1 MKKRTAFAVLSVA
14 CLLLTGCGKDDSSA
28 AESSTAAEVTA
39 AAAQQEK
46 AENSEDSDAAELT
59 TGETVTESAAETE
72 TTASAQKQ
80 EENPSKPANG
90 SGASVTL
97 PAGAFEGCATPEEAA
112 KAAMDAYIAADAVKL
127 FACLPQ
133 CFAESLGEELQ
144 GAIAYLQAEF
154 DEEMEDDPADHVFTY
169 ELKEQMTFAEAD
181 AKMEADDTFEYSK
194 YDDSED
200 AQESVEALL
209 KGWSYHGE
217 APEYCVV
224 HIVVH
229 YPEDD
234 EYENWEMGLVTYKI
248 GDRWYDTISAEY
260 VENSVQ
266 NYVADMLDPSPE
278 PAYESE
284 TD

>member
-1 MKKRTAFAVLSVA
+1 MKKGSVWA
-14 CLLLTGCGKDDSSA
+14 ILAAAGLLLTACGKDESSA
-28 AESSTAAEVTA
+28 AESSSSA
-39 AAAQQEK
+39 AAATTTSADGT
-46 AENSEDSDAAELT
+46 AEDGKNTDGTDLT
-59 TGETVTESAAETE
+59 ADTNTTE
-72 TTASAQKQ
+72 TTAETSDVSEK
-80 EENPSKPANG
+80 EEHTKPANG
-90 SGASVTL
+90 GSASVTL
-97 PAGAFEGCATPEEAA
+97 PADAFEGSATPEEAA
-112 KAAMDAYIAADAVKL
+112 KKAMDAYIAADAVKL

-144 GAIAYLQAEF
+144 GAIAYLQEEF
-154 DEEMEDDPADHVFTY
+154 DVEMEDDPDDHVFTY

-181 AKMEADDTFEYSK
+181 AKMEADDTFEYSR

-200 AQESVEALL
+200 AKESVEALL

-229 YPEDD
+229 YPDD
-234 EYENWEMGLVTYKI
+234 EEYENWEMGLVTFKI

-260 VENSVQ
+260 VEGSVQ
-266 NYVADMLDPSPE
+266 DYAADMLDPSPE
-278 PAYESE
+278 PEYESE